1 MLWEIGFF
9 ISLFFVGIFFVF
21 RHRSNIFK
29 RDVQKL
35 DDEVSNDFE
44 EEFNLNS
51 NRSPEGDIES
61 AVQWLE
67 EDNQKQVV
75 PQTSESA
82 N

>member
-1 MLWEIGFF
+1 M
-9 ISLFFVGIFFVF
+9 GIFFVF

>member
-1 MLWEIGFF
+1 MLWEMCFF

>member
-1 MLWEIGFF
+1 MFF
-9 ISLFFVGIFFVF
+9 YKSFFCGNFFVF

>member
-21 RHRSNIFK
+21 RHQSNIFK

>member
-1 MLWEIGFF
+1 
-9 ISLFFVGIFFVF
+9 VGIFFVF

>member
-1 MLWEIGFF
+1 M
-9 ISLFFVGIFFVF
+9 GIFFVF
-21 RHRSNIFK
+21 RHRYNIFK